1 MPSVGEVLARYL
13 QEMSGE
19 SNQDAHPRAS
29 DNQKEAAIRKFTASL
44 VGAAALAVAGLVLLR
59 QSGNRT
65 EASEAVAD
73 KVPPGETVA
82 GEIRLEK
89 LRELGI

>member
-1 MPSVGEVLARYL
+1 MVGQQATACIQARP
-13 QEMSGE
+13 
-19 SNQDAHPRAS
+19 NRR
-29 DNQKEAAIRKFTASL
+29 EAAIRKFTVSL
-44 VGAAALAVAGLVLLR
+44 VGAAALAAAGLALLR

-65 EASEAVAD
+65 EASEVVAD